1 MSVYRLKDKP
11 HGKPRAL
18 PWRAVVPREG
28 QNPLRKQFRSRE
40 EATVWE
46 GEQRRVERLK
56 DIPAYRQAQELQTL
70 KNVTVRDLIDDYI
83 NSKPNVHPNNIF
95 TLRQFAREDI
105 CDKSVLAFT
114 EQDANRWIA
123 KKQNETWKPPGSK
136 GEPKP
141 LTPRTVRRQVNII
154 MQVFTHAKKFREGC
168 ASLANPFAEIEIKG
182 ATGGTRDRSLEDGE
196 LDRILEACKRCLSP
210 NNYYIPLAI
219 WLAIDTAMRRQ
230 EIFNLRWSDI
240 DADKRRITIR
250 KSKTDKV
257 TGNAGGTIVLPVMA
271 KHLLITLA
279 GMRHHLSKLPNE
291 EFEPEGG
298 NDGFAKPDDKGQK
311 TLIFTFPQTDERIF
325 PMTGGAF
332 SQAFDKVLKRAGVE
346 DFHFHDFRREAN
358 LRFYYA
364 GLTKEERDLMKRHA
378 NKDMDRVYFGRNPL
392 FKAIQDK
399 LDRFV
404 LGGKTYKEMMDTQGE
419 VDIPEA
425 KQLHLAVKKWGREP
439 HPTK

>member
-11 HGKPRAL
+11 HGKLRGL

-28 QNPLRKQFRSRE
+28 QSPLRKQFRSRD
-40 EATVWE
+40 EATIWE
-46 GEQRRVERLK
+46 SEQRRVERLK

-83 NSKPNVHPNNIF
+83 NSKPNVHPNNII

-105 CDKSVLAFT
+105 CEKSVLAFT
-114 EQDANRWIA
+114 AQDANRWIA
-123 KKQNETWKPPGSK
+123 KKQQETWKPPGSK

-141 LTPRTVRRQVNII
+141 LTPRTVRRQANIV
-154 MQVFTHAKKFREGC
+154 MQVFSHAKKFREGC
-168 ASLANPFAEIEIKG
+168 ASLTNPFAGIEITG

-196 LDRILEACKRCLSP
+196 LDSILAACKRCLPP
-210 NNYYIPLAI
+210 NNYFIPLAI
-219 WLAIDTAMRRQ
+219 WLAIDTGMRRQ
-230 EIFNLRWSDI
+230 EIFNLKWSDI
-240 DADKRRITIR
+240 DTDKRRIFIR

-279 GMRHHLSKLPNE
+279 GMRHHFYNLPNA
-291 EFEPEGG
+291 EFEPEGE
-298 NDGFAKPDDKGQK
+298 NDDFAKPEEGRK
-311 TLIFTFPQTDERIF
+311 TIIFTFPQDNERIF

-332 SQAFDKVLKRAGVE
+332 SQAFDKVLKRAGVT
-346 DFHFHDFRREAN
+346 DLHFHDFRREAN

-378 NKDMDRVYFGRNPL
+378 NKDMDRVYLGRNPL
-392 FKAIQDK
+392 FKTIQDK
-399 LDRFV
+399 LDRYV

-425 KQLHLAVKKWGREP
+425 KQLHLAVKKWGQEP
-439 HPTK
+439 NPTK